1 MRKLWMK
8 KQLIN
13 LFASYCTQI
22 CPELKQSACIF
33 IHVHNN
39 RYACVHWMRW
49 KVNEMCISW
58 RGPGWK
64 VDNSLSDT
72 KYEFTK
78 SANLQMWTI
87 LNHNSYLFF
96 ILAIQ
101 VLLIASWISGG
112 IGNSVSKPTL
122 ASYYADLNL
131 LNQPVSLKNNVQ
143 AKLLVE
149 IWLGPTS
156 QPTPTHLEI
165 QRDFIEAFSNHG
177 SNIRFWLSCFSL
189 QY

>member
-1 MRKLWMK
+1 
-8 KQLIN
+8 
-13 LFASYCTQI
+13 
-22 CPELKQSACIF
+22 
-33 IHVHNN
+33 
-39 RYACVHWMRW
+39 
-49 KVNEMCISW
+49 
-58 RGPGWK
+58 
-64 VDNSLSDT
+64 
-72 KYEFTK
+72 
-78 SANLQMWTI
+78 MWTI

-101 VLLIASWISGG
+101 VLLIAYWISGG
-112 IGNSVSKPTL
+112 IGNSLSKPTL

-165 QRDFIEAFSNHG
+165 RRYFIEAFSNHG
-177 SNIRFWLSCFSL
+177 SNICFWLSCLSL
-189 QY
+189 QYLWPALPLPPATSPHHFFFRVPQIVQKLPLPRCILNSNLSTKVSLCTMVTLRRGTLEPGSALEAIALLC